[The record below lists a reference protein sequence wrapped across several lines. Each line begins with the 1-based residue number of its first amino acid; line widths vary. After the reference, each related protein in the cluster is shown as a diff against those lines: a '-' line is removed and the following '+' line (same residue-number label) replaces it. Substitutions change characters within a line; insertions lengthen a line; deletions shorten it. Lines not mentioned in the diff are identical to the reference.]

1 MVGNR
6 PAVVNFYFTFIQYS
20 VAVFTVPGAGPAQV
34 PGGDVD
40 TFVVNAA
47 TTDTEPCHEPKRE
60 GDTP

>member
-1 MVGNR
+1 M
-6 PAVVNFYFTFIQYS
+6 VNFYFTFIQYS

-47 TTDTEPCHEPKRE
+47 TTDTEPCHESKRE